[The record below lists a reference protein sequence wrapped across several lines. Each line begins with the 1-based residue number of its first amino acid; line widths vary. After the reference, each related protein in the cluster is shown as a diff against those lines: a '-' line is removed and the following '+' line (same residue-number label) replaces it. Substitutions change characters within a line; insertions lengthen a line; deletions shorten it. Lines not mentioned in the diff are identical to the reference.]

1 MRKLCFIEFRCQT
14 SQGAGPG
21 RQSWAPKKSAFL
33 HRVPVTRHFDRRARR
48 CKAGRKNDTGADAP
62 KRAKKTCSKSL
73 CFNAMHA
80 RVIRDL
86 LAATRPPVICFYPYA
101 GCADCATIAH
111 GLYRLYNHCTRAVE
125 TVQLLHTGCTY
136 STTNVHGL
144 YIFYN

>member
-1 MRKLCFIEFRCQT
+1 MHATCNISRMRARFLLQLVSLKRERIERKLCFIEFRCQT

-62 KRAKKTCSKSL
+62 KRAKKTCSGSL
-73 CFNAMHA
+73 CFSATRA

-86 LAATRPPVICFYPYA
+86 LAATRHPVICFYPYSV
-101 GCADCATIAH
+101 
-111 GLYRLYNHCTRAVE
+111 LYVK
-125 TVQLLHTGCTY
+125 LHARSSARGA
-136 STTNVHGL
+136 L
-144 YIFYN
+144 